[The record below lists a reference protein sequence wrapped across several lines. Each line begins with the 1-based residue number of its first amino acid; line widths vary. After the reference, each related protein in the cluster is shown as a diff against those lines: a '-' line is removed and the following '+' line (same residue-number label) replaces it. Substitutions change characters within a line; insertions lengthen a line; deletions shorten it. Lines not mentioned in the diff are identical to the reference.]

1 LFSFVFRNIADAL
14 TEPRSIKRGRL
25 VKAVT
30 SMPALDTACVPAVL
44 SLTIVVVYMTEV
56 IDMAGRRLTK
66 LEIQIMETLWSRG
79 EASIREMQEA
89 FPEKKRPGYTTVQKT
104 VYRMEEKKV
113 VRRTRKV
120 GNFHIFQAA
129 VTRDAAQRRLVD
141 DLLSMFGGQSR
152 PVVAHLIGAG
162 KLTLEDVE
170 FAEKM
175 LKESRKGGKA

>member
-1 LFSFVFRNIADAL
+1 M
-14 TEPRSIKRGRL
+14 G
-25 VKAVT
+25 
-30 SMPALDTACVPAVL
+30 
-44 SLTIVVVYMTEV
+44 
-56 IDMAGRRLTK
+56 GRRLTK

-89 FPEKKRPGYTTVQKT
+89 FPEKKRPGYTTIQKT

-113 VRRTRKV
+113 VRRIRKV

-129 VTRDAAQRRLVD
+129 VSRDAAQRRLVD
-141 DLLSMFGGQSR
+141 DLLAMFGGQSR

-170 FAEKM
+170 FAEQM
-175 LKESRKGGKA
+175 LKKHKEKGKA